1 MFVSIF
7 TLQRVVEDVKKE
19 RKAVED
25 MMEQAEDELQ
35 KTEVLAT
42 MLADSKKVRKTGHH
56 EGFSVWSQL
65 HTFF

>member
-1 MFVSIF
+1 M
-7 TLQRVVEDVKKE
+7 VEDVKKE

-56 EGFSVWSQL
+56 EGFSV
-65 HTFF
+65 